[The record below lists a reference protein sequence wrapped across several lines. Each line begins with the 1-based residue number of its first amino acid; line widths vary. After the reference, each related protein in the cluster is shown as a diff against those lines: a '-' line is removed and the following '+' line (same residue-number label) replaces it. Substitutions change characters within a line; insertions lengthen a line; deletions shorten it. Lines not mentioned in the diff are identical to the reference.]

1 MVKYTA
7 EYVFTNIALII
18 MAQSSNYFGLRRGS
32 TKSHTFSVVDGK
44 QITKDRVEGPKNPR
58 TLPQMTQRCMVATIG
73 TAYSAMKGI
82 CDHSFEGK
90 SAGLQ
95 CMRSFMSSN
104 LKQIQISKEYNNG
117 LFGFNKYHQSGLVPG
132 CYIIADGS
140 LPVALPDAEVDNV
153 NVADKK
159 LSLSL
164 ASGITIADIAEAMGC
179 KNFGDMCT
187 VAIMYPKA
195 DGSYGFG
202 AVRFTYQSGASVV
215 ESLSVAVI
223 GDIAAATPSFTAH
236 SLKLEV
242 RMAYNLAADAT
253 ADNTYLASITSR
265 KVNGSW
271 LRSFAQFDVEDATP
285 TFAAAIATYP
295 VGQERFLNGSDVDVT
310 VSSASENGDSQNQGG
325 SSTSSETTF
334 ALTISTSGSGSASV
348 THDGNA
354 VTSGATLNEDD
365 ELEISITPAEGQTP
379 TATLNG
385 SSIELTES
393 DGVYTGNFAMPAQAS
408 TLVINTGTTS
418 GGSGSDGLDMG

>member
-1 MVKYTA
+1 
-7 EYVFTNIALII
+7 
-18 MAQSSNYFGLRRGS
+18 MAKSSTYFGLRRGS

-44 QITKDRVEGPKNPR
+44 QITKDRVEGGKDPR
-58 TLPQMTQRCMVATIG
+58 TLPQMTQRCMVATVG

-140 LPVALPDAEVDNV
+140 LPVALPDAEVNSV

-202 AVRFTYQSGASVV
+202 AVRFTYQSGASVL

-223 GDIAAATPSFTAH
+223 GDIAAASPSFTAH

-242 RMAYNLAADAT
+242 RMAYNLAAEAT

-310 VSSASENGDSQNQGG
+310 
-325 SSTSSETTF
+325 SSTVQEDNGGGQSSEDDGSQAATGYV
-334 ALTISTSGSGSASV
+334 LTINTSGSGSASV
-348 THDGNA
+348 TKDGNA
-354 VTSGATLNEDD
+354 VTSGASLNEDD
-365 ELEISITPAEGQTP
+365 EIAIGITPAEGKVP

-393 DGVYTGNFAMPAQAS
+393 DGVYSGNFAMPGQAS
-408 TLVINTGTTS
+408 TLVINTGTAS
-418 GGSGSDGLDMG
+418 GGGGNDEGGDAE

>member
-1 MVKYTA
+1 
-7 EYVFTNIALII
+7 
-18 MAQSSNYFGLRRGS
+18 MAKSSTYFGLRRGS

-44 QITKDRVEGPKNPR
+44 QITKDRVEGGKDPR
-58 TLPQMTQRCMVATIG
+58 TLPQMTQRCMVATVG

-140 LPVALPDAEVDNV
+140 LPVALPDAEVGSV

-179 KNFGDMCT
+179 KNYGDMCT
-187 VAIMYPKA
+187 VAIMYPKS

-202 AVRFTYQSGASVV
+202 AVRFTFGSGASVL
-215 ESLSVAVI
+215 ESFSVAVI
-223 GDIAAATPSFTAH
+223 GDIAAATPSYTAH
-236 SLKLEV
+236 VLKVEV
-242 RMAYNLAADAT
+242 RMAYNFAVEAT
-253 ADNTYLASITSR
+253 ADNTYLAAITSR

-271 LRSFAQFDVEDATP
+271 LRSFAQFDVEDAAP
-285 TFAAAIATYP
+285 TFATAIATYP

-310 VSSASENGDSQNQGG
+310 TTSIVQEDNGGGQSSEGGGSQSGTQNQ
-325 SSTSSETTF
+325 STTY
-334 ALTISTSGSGSASV
+334 ALSISTSGSGSASV

-354 VTSGATLNEDD
+354 VASGANLNEDD
-365 ELEISITPAEGQTP
+365 EVEISITPPEGQTP
-379 TATLNG
+379 TASLNG

-393 DGVYTGNFAMPAQAS
+393 EGVYTGNFAMPGQAS
-408 TLVINTGTTS
+408 SLVINTGTAS
-418 GGSGSDGLDMG
+418 GDDDGDDGLDKD